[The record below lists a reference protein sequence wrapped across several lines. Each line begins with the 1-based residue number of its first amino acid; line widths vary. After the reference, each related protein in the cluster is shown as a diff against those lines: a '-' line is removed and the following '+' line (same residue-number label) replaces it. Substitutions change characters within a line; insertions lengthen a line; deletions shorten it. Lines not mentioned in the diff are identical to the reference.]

1 VTFTRINKTDTVIS
15 QAEADQGYN
24 HHQANQEDTDYT
36 DAEST
41 ETSSESDKL
50 TDSEPDN
57 LDQESN
63 KEDANQSESESEDN
77 LVNNNTL
84 KARRIRNLKKF

>member
-1 VTFTRINKTDTVIS
+1 MTFTRIDETDTVIS

-36 DAEST
+36 DAEFS
-41 ETSSESDKL
+41 EILSESDES
-50 TDSEPDN
+50 TDSEPDD

-63 KEDANQSESESEDN
+63 EEDADQSESESEDDLAN
-77 LVNNNTL
+77 DDALE
-84 KARRIRNLKKF
+84 ARRIRNLKKF